1 MSQID
6 NDQLVKNLLK
16 TLDYCEKLKPRILLI
31 FKTQNEAYNNE
42 ILLKKQKSIE
52 KQKAFEIEKQ
62 KKNDENKIEDNTS
75 LNINQNTTAPK
86 FNSEYFDQF
95 NQLQQNETKYLL
107 LPSNLTTKFRKLATN
122 NTFQNIET
130 CGFLFGKKIEPKGQ
144 FPLSDKTKY
153 QISHLFIPKQ
163 TGTSDTCTPIDEMS
177 TMLFACQ
184 NDLIQLGWIHTHPSQ
199 TAFLSS
205 VDMHTQFSFQVLL
218 DSAVAIVCSDKYSQD
233 KYLKLTNYGMDTVKQ
248 HLNSK
253 NSSTFFAYDKPGD
266 MQVDMVENIDFVG
279 NEVIVVDQR

>member
-1 MSQID
+1 MANEFIKKADYINAFQFSLKCTTTCQHIKKSLKNSTQPLSQID

-75 LNINQNTTAPK
+75 LNIYPNTTAPK

-107 LPSNLTTKFRKLATN
+107 LPSNL
-122 NTFQNIET
+122 
-130 CGFLFGKKIEPKGQ
+130 
-144 FPLSDKTKY
+144 
-153 QISHLFIPKQ
+153 
-163 TGTSDTCTPIDEMS
+163 
-177 TMLFACQ
+177 
-184 NDLIQLGWIHTHPSQ
+184 
-199 TAFLSS
+199 
-205 VDMHTQFSFQVLL
+205 
-218 DSAVAIVCSDKYSQD
+218 
-233 KYLKLTNYGMDTVKQ
+233 
-248 HLNSK
+248 
-253 NSSTFFAYDKPGD
+253 
-266 MQVDMVENIDFVG
+266 
-279 NEVIVVDQR
+279 